1 MGDSRAIGPTFDQ
14 AKNHNKRFGEFEFEY
29 FGDSDVVN
37 KLVDASFFADLST
50 AFRVNSY
57 LKIFFHAKLT
67 FKSTHSHFGS
77 STGSL
82 EASEHI
88 ANCIV

>member
-37 KLVDASFFADLST
+37 KLYDNYLLQIHLEEPKQRFGEFKFEYFGDSDV
-50 AFRVNSY
+50 VNK
-57 LKIFFHAKLT
+57 LVVKLWKNQKICQRNP
-67 FKSTHSHFGS
+67 
-77 STGSL
+77 
-82 EASEHI
+82 I
-88 ANCIV
+88 